1 MLRECTLIYYLKGGG
16 GDGGRG
22 MFVVKEQRDKLLLSV
37 GAKNSNGTSC
47 IILEKNS
54 SSHDTGEGRVTDK
67 MCKRT
72 GQLTLHLNNFF
83 FP

>member
-1 MLRECTLIYYLKGGG
+1 MVPRA
-16 GDGGRG
+16 
-22 MFVVKEQRDKLLLSV
+22 LLYI
-37 GAKNSNGTSC
+37 KYF
-47 IILEKNS
+47 EKNS
-54 SSHDTGEGRVTDK
+54 SSHDTGEGRVTEK